1 MQKSDANMSD
11 YLNLG
16 GFGKKVTTTSS
27 DCQLWVDRGIVQ
39 TFGFNRE
46 EAIRC
51 FQKALGFDSKCAMA
65 HYFIAYNNAADYNNP
80 DGMDYAAGYNEAQ
93 KALQITKDTP
103 LSDWE
108 VDLIEAQVLRF
119 CSPVGSKP
127 LEELHRN
134 YADAM
139 RLVYQKFGENDV
151 DIAAMYGEALMMLAP
166 WKLWTVPPDI
176 KPAIPETKELVT
188 VLESA
193 LEKQPNHPGLCHF
206 YIHTME
212 LSATP
217 EKALP
222 AADSLRISVLEQGHL
237 LHMPSHI
244 DMWVGQYKEAIETNK
259 IGVIADETYAT
270 KTGHDN
276 ELYKMYR
283 LHNYHFTV
291 WAAMFDGQFST
302 ALEYAEAAQRMLGP
316 DAVTCMLGDLPIGSM
331 YLEAFTSLP
340 WHVLIRFGKWEEIIK
355 RPIKED
361 KDLYA
366 GAVATAHYA
375 RGVAFAVLG
384 KTEDAEAERK
394 KFYDALQ
401 NKALKNRHLFNNVMH
416 DPEHHSGI
424 LDVAEA
430 VLNGEIE
437 YFKGNYQE
445 AFQHLRLAVK
455 RDIDLPYDEPWGW
468 MMPARHVLGALLLEQ
483 GEAVEAETVY
493 REDLKQ
499 YKNNLWSL
507 LGLHQALK
515 LQQKTE
521 EAEQVHTSFQAAKV
535 RADVNIQASCLCATK
550 ICCQ

>member
-1 MQKSDANMSD
+1 MND
-11 YLNLG
+11 YLDLG
-16 GFGKKVTTTSS
+16 GFGKKVTTSS
-27 DCQLWVDRGIVQ
+27 TDCQQWVDRGVVH

-51 FQKALGFDSKCAMA
+51 FQKALSYDSNCAMA

-80 DGMDYAAGYNEAQ
+80 DGMDYAVGYEEAQ
-93 KALQITKDTP
+93 KALQMAKDTP
-103 LSDWE
+103 LSEWE
-108 VDLIEAQVLRF
+108 MALIEAQVQRF
-119 CSPVGSKP
+119 CWPVGSKP

-134 YADAM
+134 YAIAM
-139 RLVYQKFGENDV
+139 RPVYQKFGQDDV
-151 DIAAMYGEALMMLAP
+151 DIAAMFAESLMMLAP
-166 WKLWTVPPDI
+166 WQLWTVPPNV
-176 KPAIPETKELVT
+176 KPAIPETEELVT
-188 VLESA
+188 VLERA
-193 LEKQPNHPGLCHF
+193 LKKQPTHPGLCHF

-222 AADSLRISVLEQGHL
+222 AADVLRVCVPDHGHL

-244 DMWVGQYKEAIETNK
+244 DMWVGQYKEAIEVNK
-259 IGVIADETYAT
+259 KAVVADKTYVT

-291 WAAMFDGQFST
+291 WAAMFDGQYST
-302 ALEYAEAAQRMLGP
+302 AIEYAEAAERQLGP
-316 DAVTCMLGDLPIGSM
+316 DAVTCMVGDLPIGSM
-331 YLEAFTSLP
+331 YLEAFMSLP
-340 WHVLIRFGKWEEIIK
+340 WHVLIRFGKWETIIN
-355 RPIKED
+355 RSVKED

-366 GAVATAHYA
+366 GAIATAHYA

-394 KFYDALQ
+394 KFHDALQ

-416 DPEHHSGI
+416 DPERHSGI

-455 RDIDLPYDEPWGW
+455 RDTGLPYDEPWGW

-483 GEAVEAETVY
+483 EEAAEAETVY
-493 REDLKQ
+493 RDDLKR

-521 EAEQVHTSFQAAKV
+521 EAEQVHASFQAA
-535 RADVNIQASCLCATK
+535 RAQADVNIQASCMCATK